1 MQVSRCWYV
10 DQSTEKLWKKRHVH
24 AILEITWNAHE
35 SLEVKV
41 LESHGQTK
49 QWWQWPTVREE
60 CSFQLR
66 PPVKLWYVLF
76 FDNFLHAA
84 SSKVAKRIQ
93 NLSESFL
100 RIGKSYWQSLILLH
114 FQIWRIGDVV
124 TRATAANSSLFLKHP
139 YKNLVVDDPGIWS
152 SSNR

>member
-1 MQVSRCWYV
+1 MQVSRWYV
-10 DQSTEKLWKKRHVH
+10 DQSAEKLWKKRHVH

-66 PPVKLWYVLF
+66 PPVKLWYEYC
-76 FDNFLHAA
+76 FLHAA

-100 RIGKSYWQSLILLH
+100 RIGKSYWQSLILPDMANRRCCNRHGSQFLA
-114 FQIWRIGDVV
+114 FSSTLIKTLLTTLGFEAPQIV
-124 TRATAANSSLFLKHP
+124 
-139 YKNLVVDDPGIWS
+139 
-152 SSNR
+152 